1 MMPPAGTFDYV
12 TTIPEKPAGSLCE
25 WEVRLRSPVKQT
37 GSDVSDR
44 RLVGYAPRLRITDAG
59 LTPDPGPR
67 RPSVMR
73 SQITLTAP
81 GPQNATV
88 SAMSFHVDRDL
99 ISLLEPGDDL
109 HMSRTKCAGL
119 GLSILRGGKLLAAV
133 GAVTAV
139 PLGDDFQAYLP
150 FRLLEKASA
159 VFAKADPEFEFGE
172 MPIEFA
178 HQKQRRILFHQ
189 SCQLGQYAVF
199 MWHGF
204 LPGMPGTNES
214 AAICQAPRQVPAF
227 ASLSAQLLEAD
238 PAKLTRWPNP

>member
-1 MMPPAGTFDYV
+1 MIPPSGTFDYV
-12 TTIPEKPAGSLCE
+12 ATVPEKPAGSLSE
-25 WEVRLRSPVKQT
+25 WAARLRYPVKQT
-37 GSDVSDR
+37 GRDISDR

-73 SQITLTAP
+73 SLLTLTAA
-81 GPQNATV
+81 GPQDATV
-88 SAMSFHVDRDL
+88 SSISFHVDRDL
-99 ISLLEPGDDL
+99 ISLVQPGDDL
-109 HMSRTKCAGL
+109 HITRTSCGSL
-119 GLSILRGGKLLAAV
+119 GLSILRCGKLLAAV

-139 PLGDDFQAYLP
+139 PLGDDFQAQLP
-150 FRLLEKASA
+150 LHLLKKANR
-159 VFAKADPEFEFGE
+159 VFQRVDPDFEFRE
-172 MPIEFA
+172 YPIEFV
-178 HQKQRRILFHQ
+178 QKRQRRILFHG

-214 AAICQAPRQVPAF
+214 AAVCEASRQVPAF

-238 PAKLTRWPNP
+238 PPEITRWPNP

>member
-12 TTIPEKPAGSLCE
+12 TTVPEKPAGSLCE
-25 WEVRLRSPVKQT
+25 WEVRLRYPVKQT
-37 GSDVSDR
+37 GSDISDR
-44 RLVGYAPRLRITDAG
+44 RLVGYSPCLQITDAG

-73 SQITLTAP
+73 RRLTLTAASP
-81 GPQNATV
+81 KDATV
-88 SAMSFHVDRDL
+88 SAISFHVDRDL

-119 GLSILRGGKLLAAV
+119 GLSILRRGKLLAAV

-139 PLGDDFQAYLP
+139 PLGDDFQAHLP

-172 MPIEFA
+172 MPIEFV
-178 HQKQRRILFHQ
+178 HQ
-189 SCQLGQYAVF
+189 
-199 MWHGF
+199 
-204 LPGMPGTNES
+204 
-214 AAICQAPRQVPAF
+214 
-227 ASLSAQLLEAD
+227 
-238 PAKLTRWPNP
+238 